1 MAIEDGFSRPK
12 DKEIVAA
19 VYEFFSSK
27 GYLCRTNFPLFSGK
41 LRLIADVYCKK
52 GKERNIIEVKTSSV
66 LTERDLQRL
75 ITNSRYGAGI
85 KWYLC
90 IPDSTR
96 VSDSLRHNLVDG
108 NIGLLVY
115 EDGRIK
121 MASPSVSFEEFTDQ
135 LKEKLK
141 YQFKSYRHG
150 TILDFPQ
157 SKAKTSLRQSQMHIP
172 SEVLD
177 ETRTLYNL
185 LKSQYVLHETT
196 PVRLKVSS
204 ELLDQIGQLD
214 NIGYARELSTFEK
227 KYRNAN
233 QDNEYQ
239 IILETLKSLWKKY
252 EKERGAVALKAYKD
266 FEPLLKT
273 IPGYRDH
280 MVHPFQVFLMG
291 SIIIDR
297 FYEKFRTAYET
308 RLQNSE
314 YGDMDFAWMLC
325 STFHDFCY
333 PIQMY
338 ELVNQQLFKKF
349 LQVEETYML
358 PRLQTERILLQKGQ
372 LKFLDQLTSLFCH
385 CLNEQGNQTWTFDS
399 ECKIDDG
406 FRSML
411 LKEIAENKNHAPL
424 SALTLLNMIS
434 SEKEVY
440 ARPDYIQKTFSTAIF
455 PAGLAIALHDM
466 DILKSLPHNQSLL
479 FKTMPIA
486 FLLVY
491 CDTAQDFGRS
501 NQDYCTLK
509 SLSFDNNLVET
520 SLVFSKK
527 SFYNKKSKEVAFVMD
542 KLKSNDISFKLR
554 LLFGQEE
561 YSKSSAS
568 AT

>member
-1 MAIEDGFSRPK
+1 MSEEDGFSPPR

-27 GYLCRTNFPLFSGK
+27 GYLCRTNFPLFVGS
-41 LRLIADVYCKK
+41 LRLIVDVYCKK
-52 GKERNIIEVKTSSV
+52 DKEKNIIEIKTSLL

-75 ITNSRYGAGI
+75 ITNSRYGSGF

-96 VSDSLRHNLVDG
+96 VSDSLRHNLVDS
-108 NIGLLVY
+108 NIGLLIY
-115 EDGRIK
+115 ENGRIK
-121 MASPSVSFEEFTDQ
+121 MESPSVSFDEFSR
-135 LKEKLK
+135 LLEEKL
-141 YQFKSYRHG
+141 
-150 TILDFPQ
+150 
-157 SKAKTSLRQSQMHIP
+157 TSQLGRVGIDVP
-172 SEVLD
+172 IYAREN
-177 ETRTLYNL
+177 TRAFLNV
-185 LKSQYVLHETT
+185 LKSQDILRTTT

-204 ELLDQIGQLD
+204 ELLDQIGHLS

-227 KYRNAN
+227 KYRNASP
-233 QDNEYQ
+233 DNEYQ

-252 EKERGAVALKAYKD
+252 EKEKGAVALKAYRD
-266 FEPLLKT
+266 FEPLLKG

-297 FYEKFRTAYET
+297 FYDKFRTAYKA

-385 CLNEQGNQTWTFDS
+385 CLDGQNNQTWTFDS
-399 ECKIDDG
+399 ECKIDDE
-406 FRSML
+406 FRSIL
-411 LKEIAENKNHAPL
+411 LKEITDNKNHAPL
-424 SALTLLNMIS
+424 SALTLLNMILG
-434 SEKEVY
+434 ERV
-440 ARPDYIQKTFSTAIF
+440 AHGRPDYIQKTFSTAVF
-455 PAGLAIALHDM
+455 PAGLAIALHDT
-466 DILKSLPHNQSLL
+466 DILKSLPQNQSLL
-479 FKTMPIA
+479 FRNMPIA

-491 CDTAQDFGRS
+491 CDTAQEFGRS

-509 SLSFDNNLVET
+509 SLSFGSNLIET

-527 SFYNKKSKEVAFVMD
+527 SFYNKKRKEVEFIMD
-542 KLKSNDISFKLR
+542 KLKSNDPLFKLR
-554 LLFGQEE
+554 LLFDQEE
-561 YSKSSAS
+561 YSKSSAY
-568 AT
+568 TT

>member
-1 MAIEDGFSRPK
+1 
-12 DKEIVAA
+12 
-19 VYEFFSSK
+19 
-27 GYLCRTNFPLFSGK
+27 LCRTNFPLHAGK
-41 LRLIADVYCKK
+41 LRLIADVFCKK
-52 GKERNIIEVKTSSV
+52 DKEKNIIEVKTSSV

-85 KWYLC
+85 KWHLC
-90 IPDSTR
+90 IPYYAK
-96 VSDSLRHNLVDG
+96 VSDSLRHNLAAN

-115 EDGRIK
+115 ENGRIK
-121 MASPSVSFEEFTDQ
+121 MESPSISFEEFTNQ
-135 LKEKLK
+135 LEERLSN
-141 YQFKSYRHG
+141 QLRSYVVRDAKFYLDHIEPSLADSRVVMHG
-150 TILDFPQ
+150 
-157 SKAKTSLRQSQMHIP
+157 P
-172 SEVLD
+172 SFEREEARGL
-177 ETRTLYNL
+177 LNL
-185 LKSQYVLHETT
+185 LKFQSILAATT

-204 ELLDQIGQLD
+204 ELLDQIGQL
-214 NIGYARELSTFEK
+214 NRIGYAQELSTFEK
-227 KYRNAN
+227 KYRNADS
-233 QDNEYQ
+233 DNEYQ

-252 EKERGAVALKAYKD
+252 EKERGAMALKAYKD
-266 FEPLLKT
+266 FEPLLKD

-291 SIIIDR
+291 SIIIDK
-297 FYEKFRTAYET
+297 FYDKFQTAYKA

-385 CLNEQGNQTWTFDS
+385 FLNGQNNQTWTFDS
-399 ECKIDDG
+399 ECKIDDA

-411 LKEIAENKNHAPL
+411 LKEITDNKNHAPL

-434 SEKEVY
+434 GEKAAY
-440 ARPDYIQKTFSTAIF
+440 ARPDYIRKTFSTAIF
-455 PAGLAIALHDM
+455 PAGLAIALHDA
-466 DILKSLPHNQSLL
+466 DVLRSLPHNQSLL
-479 FKTMPIA
+479 FKTMPLA

-491 CDTAQDFGRS
+491 CDTAQEFGRS
-501 NQDYCTLK
+501 IQDYCTLK
-509 SLSFDNNLVET
+509 SLSFGSDLVET

-527 SFYNKKSKEVAFVMD
+527 SFYNKKSKEVAFIMD
-542 KLKSNDISFKLR
+542 KLKSSDIFFKLR
-554 LLFGQEE
+554 LLFEQEE

>member
-1 MAIEDGFSRPK
+1 
-12 DKEIVAA
+12 
-19 VYEFFSSK
+19 
-27 GYLCRTNFPLFSGK
+27 
-41 LRLIADVYCKK
+41 
-52 GKERNIIEVKTSSV
+52 V
-66 LTERDLQRL
+66 LTETALQRL
-75 ITNSRYGAGI
+75 VTNSRYAAGF

-96 VSDSLRHNLVDG
+96 VSDSLRRNLSAS

-121 MASPSVSFEEFTDQ
+121 MESPSLSFEEFTDQ
-135 LKEKLK
+135 LEEKLIK
-141 YQFKSYRHG
+141 RVLSSDDRTARFRLEPSRQHALMPVF
-150 TILDFPQ
+150 TFP
-157 SKAKTSLRQSQMHIP
+157 R
-172 SEVLD
+172 D
-177 ETRTLYNL
+177 ETHALFDV
-185 LKSQYVLHETT
+185 LKFRDIIHTTT

-204 ELLDQIGQLD
+204 ELLDQIGQLS

-233 QDNEYQ
+233 PDNEYQ
-239 IILETLKSLWKKY
+239 IILDTLKSLWKKY

-266 FEPLLKT
+266 FEPLLKD

-291 SIIIDR
+291 SIIIDK
-297 FYEKFRTAYET
+297 FHEKFQTAYKE

-385 CLNEQGNQTWTFDS
+385 CLNGQSNQTWTFDS
-399 ECKIDDG
+399 ECRIDDG

-411 LKEIAENKNHAPL
+411 LEKITDNKNHAPL

-434 SEKEVY
+434 GEKVAY
-440 ARPDYIQKTFSTAIF
+440 ARPDYIQKTFSTAVF
-455 PAGLAIALHDM
+455 PASLAIALHDT
-466 DILKSLPHNQSLL
+466 DVLRSLPHNQSLL
-479 FKTMPIA
+479 FRTMPIA

-491 CDTAQDFGRS
+491 CDTAQEFGRS

-509 SLSFDNNLVET
+509 SLSFGGNLVDT
-520 SLVFSKK
+520 SLVFSRK
-527 SFYNKKSKEVAFVMD
+527 SFYNKKSKEVAFVMN

-554 LLFGQEE
+554 LLFEQEE
-561 YSKSSAS
+561 YSKSSAT
-568 AT
+568 A